1 MSRLHTTL
9 KKRGMTVTCAE
20 SCTGGL
26 IAKLLTDPA
35 GASAVFRGSFVTYCN
50 EMKHALLGVTEET
63 LQAHGAVSP
72 ETAREMALGAL
83 ERADA
88 DLALSATGLAGP
100 ASDESGKPV
109 GTVCIGVALRSRAGD
124 GSAEDSKA
132 VRLWAR
138 EYQFTGTR
146 AMIRLCAARG
156 ALRLAMEAL
165 DDPDGFF
172 GGKS

>member
-50 EMKHALLGVTEET
+50 ETKHALLGVKQET
-63 LQAHGAVSP
+63 LSAFGAVST
-72 ETAREMALGAL
+72 ETAKEMAQGAL
-83 ERADA
+83 ERMDA

-100 ASDESGKPV
+100 GSDESGKPV
-109 GTVCIGVALRSRAGD
+109 GTVCIGVALRGE
-124 GSAEDSKA
+124 GS
-132 VRLWAR
+132 VRVWAK
-138 EYQFTGTR
+138 EFCFTGTR
-146 AMIRLCAARG
+146 AMIRLCAARA
-156 ALRLAMEAL
+156 ALRFAQDAL
-165 DDPDGFF
+165 DAPDVFF
-172 GGKS
+172 GEK

>member
-50 EMKHALLGVTEET
+50 ETKHALLGVREET
-63 LQAHGAVSP
+63 LSAYGAVSV
-72 ETAREMALGAL
+72 ETAREMAAGAL
-83 ERADA
+83 ERMNA

-100 ASDESGKPV
+100 GSDESGKPV
-109 GTVCIGVALRSRAGD
+109 GTVCIGIALRAKEAD
-124 GSAEDSKA
+124 GEGFAT
-132 VRLWAR
+132 RLWAK
-138 EYQFTGTR
+138 EYRFTGTR

-156 ALRLAMEAL
+156 ALELAQAAL
-165 DDPDGFF
+165 EDPDGFF
-172 GGKS
+172 GEK

>member
-50 EMKHALLGVTEET
+50 ESKRAMLGVREET
-63 LQAHGAVSP
+63 LSAHGAVSV
-72 ETAREMALGAL
+72 ETAKEMAAGAL
-83 ERADA
+83 ERMDA

-100 ASDESGKPV
+100 GSDESGKPV
-109 GTVCIGVALRSRAGD
+109 GTVCVGIALREKAPD
-124 GSAEDSKA
+124 GSFLT
-132 VRLWAR
+132 RLWAK
-138 EYQFTGTR
+138 ECCFTGTR
-146 AMIRLCAARG
+146 AMIRLCAARA
-156 ALRLAMEAL
+156 ALTFAQKAL
-165 DDPDGFF
+165 EDPEGFF
-172 GGKS
+172 GEK

>member
-35 GASAVFRGSFVTYCN
+35 GASAVFQGSFVTYCN
-50 EMKHALLGVTEET
+50 EAKHAMLGVKEET
-63 LQAHGAVSP
+63 LATYGAVSA
-72 ETAREMALGAL
+72 ETAREMASGAL

-100 ASDESGKPV
+100 GTDESGKPV
-109 GTVCIGVALRSRAGD
+109 GTVCIGVALREGES
-124 GSAEDSKA
+124 
-132 VRLWAR
+132 VRLWAK

-172 GGKS
+172 G

>member
-35 GASAVFRGSFVTYCN
+35 GASAAFRGSFVTYCN
-50 EMKHALLGVTEET
+50 ESKHALLGVKEET
-63 LQAHGAVSP
+63 LAAFGAVSV
-72 ETAREMALGAL
+72 ETAKEMAAGAL
-83 ERADA
+83 ERMGA

-100 ASDESGKPV
+100 GSDESGKPV
-109 GTVCIGVALRSRAGD
+109 GTVCLGVALREGD
-124 GSAEDSKA
+124 A
-132 VRLWAR
+132 VRLWAK
-138 EYQFTGTR
+138 EYVFSGTR

-156 ALRLAMEAL
+156 ALRLAQQAL
-165 DDPDGFF
+165 DDPEGFF
-172 GGKS
+172 PAEQKVKK